1 MTAWLDG
8 ELVPL
13 ADAKISVLD
22 HGLVVGDGVFETL
35 RVYDGV
41 PFAWTRHLARLRASA
56 VGLGLALPDPAQ
68 LRAAADAV
76 LAANELRE
84 ARLRIT
90 VTGGPAPPGSGRGD
104 APPTAFILAFPFE
117 PSPPAADV
125 VIAPWTRNE
134 HGATAG
140 LKTISYAA
148 NVRALADARAR
159 GASEAIFANTQGNL
173 CEATGSN
180 VFCVVDGVLRTPPP
194 TAGCLLGVTRGVA
207 HRGVRTARDPDGGN
221 RRRDRRADASR
232 RSVPVV
238 DNTRGAG
245 DRARRRHRTA
255 RRAGTHHGAAR
266 VGVSRPRR
274 LHARPL
280 TRANDFD
287 CLATINRRLPRGRC
301 PDRRGIR
308 GPPAWI

>member
-1 MTAWLDG
+1 MERDEIESGAAVARRARTFGRTGSRFVTAWLDG

-35 RVYDGV
+35 RVYGGI
-41 PFAWTRHLARLRASA
+41 PFAWTRHLARLQASA

-68 LRAAADAV
+68 LRAAADQV

-104 APPTAFILAFPFE
+104 APPTAFLLAFPFE
-117 PSPPAADV
+117 PSPPTADV

-159 GASEAIFANTQGNL
+159 GAGEAIFANTQGNL

-180 VFCVVDGVLRTPPP
+180 VFCVVGGVLRTPPP
-194 TAGCLLGVTRGVA
+194 TAGCLLGVTRALLIEACGPL
-207 HRGVRTARDPDGGN
+207 GI
-221 RRRDRRADASR
+221 
-232 RSVPVV
+232 PVEESDV
-238 DNTRGAG
+238 EIGA
-245 DRARRRHRTA
+245 
-255 RRAGTHHGAAR
+255 
-266 VGVSRPRR
+266 
-274 LHARPL
+274 L
-280 TRANDFD
+280 TRADEAFLSSTTREVQGIAHVD
-287 CLATINRRLPRGRC
+287 GVALPVAPGPITSRLARAFRELVAAT
-301 PDRRGIR
+301 PD
-308 GPPAWI
+308 P